1 MISVLMLQ
9 SANPQNTAGTPR
21 KVSKHVSF
29 GSLPTVRSST
39 PDTTESRMSRY
50 FFFLSFTNFSKT
62 GLYFAHNYISH
73 IFLV

>member
-39 PDTTESRMSRY
+39 PDTTESRMPRY
-50 FFFLSFTNFSKT
+50 FFFLLILQK
-62 GLYFAHNYISH
+62 LDYVVYI
-73 IFLV
+73 IALVTF

>member
-1 MISVLMLQ
+1 VQRLNEVPVTMISLLMLQ

-50 FFFLSFTNFSKT
+50 
-62 GLYFAHNYISH
+62 YFY
-73 IFLV
+73 

>member
-1 MISVLMLQ
+1 MISVLLLQ
-9 SANPQNTAGTPR
+9 SASPQNMTGTPR

-50 FFFLSFTNFSKT
+50 FLLLILQKLDCILS
-62 GLYFAHNYISH
+62 I
-73 IFLV
+73 IVLVTLF